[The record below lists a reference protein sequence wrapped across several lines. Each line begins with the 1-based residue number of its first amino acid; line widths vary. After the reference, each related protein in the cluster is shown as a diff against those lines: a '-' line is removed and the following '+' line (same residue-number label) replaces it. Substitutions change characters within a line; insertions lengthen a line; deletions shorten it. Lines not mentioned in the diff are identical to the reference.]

1 MIDQFGRN
9 IDYLR
14 ISVTD
19 RCNLR
24 CRYCMPLEGVAFTG
38 HDKVMSF
45 EEILLV
51 CRCMGRLGLQK
62 VKITGG
68 EPLVRKGVA
77 GLIKMI
83 KDLPYI
89 KEVTLTTNGQ
99 LLEENL
105 DSLREAGTDG
115 INISLDTLDKK
126 KYRELTRWGELD
138 RVVRGIEKAAD
149 LGFAKIKINALIMKD
164 FNLDDAVKLAAFA
177 KERPIHVRFIEMM
190 PIGRGTKY
198 QPVYQEDIMEQ
209 LQGKYGALT
218 KCTERIGNG
227 PAVYYK
233 IPGFL
238 GCIGFISAVSHEF
251 CNGCNRVRLTSDGYL
266 KLCLQYNNGINI
278 KEMTAG
284 NMTED
289 EITKQLKKAIYEKPV
304 HHDFGNTAVGDK
316 AYGNGRETKNM
327 AQIGG

>member
-45 EEILLV
+45 EEILLA

-138 RVVRGIEKAAD
+138 RVVRGIEKTAD

-198 QPVYQEDIMEQ
+198 QPMYQEDIMEQ

-266 KLCLQYNNGINI
+266 KLCLQYNDGINI
-278 KEMTAG
+278 KEMIDR

-304 HHDFGNTAVGDK
+304 HHDFANKAVGGK
-316 AYGNGRETKNM
+316 AYVNGRETKNM